1 MNETHLVV
9 AELNEEKWE
18 ENVWRKNLFGVFWVL
33 SQKERRFVYQKCK
46 KPSSTAAPSIG
57 SQWHVQKLLM

>member
-18 ENVWRKNLFGVFWVL
+18 ENVWRKNLFGVF
-33 SQKERRFVYQKCK
+33 
-46 KPSSTAAPSIG
+46 
-57 SQWHVQKLLM
+57 